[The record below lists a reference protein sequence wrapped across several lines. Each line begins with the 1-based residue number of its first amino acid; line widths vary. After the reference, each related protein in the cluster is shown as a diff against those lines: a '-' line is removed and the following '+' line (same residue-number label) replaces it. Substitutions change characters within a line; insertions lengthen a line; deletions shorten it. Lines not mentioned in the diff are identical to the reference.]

1 MSRPEKV
8 SRADRVS
15 VLMKIIIAL
24 EPWHRLAGASLN
36 PNAFWQNDSAPAQPW
51 AIWLQRSLHV
61 PNTQPALPALPL
73 LKAPQELAHLHF
85 EILVSLQKCNS
96 TWTGKTRCE
105 GWDKR
110 ESVAVHLPWS
120 FGILSEDSASGAST
134 GKEKQE
140 NDHKPWRSERQNLKF
155 DIA

>member
-61 PNTQPALPALPL
+61 PNTQPALPALPP
-73 LKAPQELAHLHF
+73 LKAPQGLAHLHF
-85 EILVSLQKCNS
+85 EMLVSLQKCNS
-96 TWTGKTRCE
+96 TWTGKH
-105 GWDKR
+105 GVKD
-110 ESVAVHLPWS
+110 
-120 FGILSEDSASGAST
+120 GI
-134 GKEKQE
+134 KEKAWLFIYLDRLAFYLRTQLVGQAQGRKNKRKITSLE
-140 NDHKPWRSERQNLKF
+140 GARDR
-155 DIA
+155 I